1 MDSKFFLFLLFLLF
15 FLHVRFLLLFLK
27 KFEEDLYIYAKM
39 IIINCNPIKHMFGYI
54 ITYVFIV
61 FFVFFF
67 LLTCFS
73 SPCASVESLKN
84 SVAKIGFL
92 SVLKNICHIIQCHD

>member
-1 MDSKFFLFLLFLLF
+1 MCPFCCCF
-15 FLHVRFLLLFLK
+15 FLK
-27 KFEEDLYIYAKM
+27 KFEVDIYINAKM
-39 IIINCNPIKHMFGYI
+39 IIISYYPFKHTFGYT
-54 ITYVFIV
+54 ITFVFIG
-61 FFVFFF
+61 FFFFFFFF

-73 SPCASVESLKN
+73 SPCASVESLQN